1 MCNRIG
7 HVALHCYH
15 RFDNSYYSEQLAQMQ
30 AYYSNTQPAPD
41 PNWYT
46 DIGATHHLT
55 SDLANLNVHAEDYT
69 GTDQIRVGN
78 GKGLP
83 VAHIGTTSLS
93 TPHSSLLLKDVLH
106 VPQITKNLISVQNF
120 TSITNTFFE
129 FHPTYFLVKDRP
141 TKKLLLHGL
150 SSNGLYSFSSS
161 KTHSP
166 PFGFLGELT
175 SIDGWHS

>member
-1 MCNRIG
+1 
-7 HVALHCYH
+7 
-15 RFDNSYYSEQLAQMQ
+15 MQ

-120 TSITNTFFE
+120 TSVTNTFFE

-166 PFGFLGELT
+166 PSGFLGELT